1 MTQEQLSNKLEI
13 AKLLFNN
20 KNYLDCYNYL
30 RDLDLES
37 VEQELKQEITDI
49 CLKSKLLSMSSDNP
63 ILESSNLDENTR
75 ANILAQLDF
84 EYLPLQDKIEYFK
97 EHPTTIKIKNF
108 NRYEIIDTRA
118 KLDDRDIK
126 QELLKEALPA
136 VKSNSYNARNI
147 LQQLEN
153 FKMTFNESCL
163 FNSYKVKYSI
173 MNHNFDYGKNAILEL
188 YRLFNEQGFDSSIDV
203 RAIQVEFVSCFG
215 KEGKIDRRFYE
226 KIEQMCK
233 NTVYEISLFIEYI
246 NIFDVPLQD
255 VKKLYKE
262 LKSRLYFIDQ
272 REIARLDQMVASL
285 NE

>member
-63 ILESSNLDENTR
+63 ILESANLDENIR

-118 KLDDRDIK
+118 KLDDRDAK

-163 FNSYKVKYSI
+163 FNSYK
-173 MNHNFDYGKNAILEL
+173 
-188 YRLFNEQGFDSSIDV
+188 V